1 MQKHNAETKRKNK
14 TQEQNTKAK
23 HKNKTQKQNTKTEQ
37 KDGNTKTAALKQ
49 EPPDGKTVHS
59 WYEIGLWHECAKEKK
74 DTKDIRKRNSKR

>member
-1 MQKHNAETKRKNK
+1 MYAK
-14 TQEQNTKAK
+14 TQ
-23 HKNKTQKQNTKTEQ
+23 TQKQNTKRNLKTKTQ
-37 KDGNTKTAALKQ
+37 NTKTAALKQ